1 MLTLPQPKAATKSA
15 SAPEPNAEK
24 ASEQPPDEAKS
35 MGIVYLIDLQYH
47 VFSSIAGRIGS
58 NWRTK
63 LCFADLTMETD
74 TAASEPSPIVIEGL
88 SADCAATII
97 R

>member
-35 MGIVYLIDLQYH
+35 MSFVCSMCHVATHTVVLDASGSMVLLVDLAVDFQYLLQQL
-47 VFSSIAGRIGS
+47 VDFVGS
-58 NWRTK
+58 
-63 LCFADLTMETD
+63 D
-74 TAASEPSPIVIEGL
+74 
-88 SADCAATII
+88 
-97 R
+97 